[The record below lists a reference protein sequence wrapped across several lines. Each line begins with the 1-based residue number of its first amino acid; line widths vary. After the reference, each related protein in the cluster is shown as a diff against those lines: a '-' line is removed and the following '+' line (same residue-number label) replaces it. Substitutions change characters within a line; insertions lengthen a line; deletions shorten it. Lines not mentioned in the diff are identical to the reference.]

1 MDHPHPHP
9 DRPDPP
15 IGNMHV
21 PAEPPPAPM
30 MTASPPAVPTP
41 APALVTGPSGGP
53 AASRG
58 YQWKQLFLPNGTE
71 LRTIYCG
78 RSTYAI
84 VEDEQIISEGKPT
97 TPSRL
102 ANRQGCGCRTARA
115 GGVPPTVGVWPT
127 HSRIATA

>member
-1 MDHPHPHP
+1 
-9 DRPDPP
+9 
-15 IGNMHV
+15 
-21 PAEPPPAPM
+21 M

-102 ANRQGCGCRTARA
+102 ANLQGCGSRNAWQTVWLRLPGGTRWRRAADCRRLADA
-115 GGVPPTVGVWPT
+115 
-127 HSRIATA
+127 